1 MLFDLDNTDDETTIR
16 ARLDAGATLV
26 ACLCAQWCGSC
37 RDYRDVFTG
46 LAKTFPQ
53 YCFLWV
59 DVENQAD
66 RVDAFDV
73 ENFPTIVIE
82 DAVATRFAG
91 TLLPQRGIL
100 ERLLN
105 EVPQLPGNGTA
116 PTLRAALAV

>member
-1 MLFDLDNTDDETTIR
+1 MLFDLDNTDDETTVR

-46 LAKTFPQ
+46 LARTFPQ

>member
-1 MLFDLDNTDDETTIR
+1 MDNTDDETTVR

-46 LAKTFPQ
+46 LARTFPQ

>member
-1 MLFDLDNTDDETTIR
+1 MLFDLDNPDDEASIR
-16 ARLDAGATLV
+16 DRLDAGTALV

-37 RDYRDVFTG
+37 REYRDVFTE
-46 LAKTFPQ
+46 LARLFPQ

-82 DAVATRFAG
+82 DAVTTRFAG

-105 EVPQLPGNGTA
+105 EVPQLKGNGA
-116 PTLRAALAV
+116 EPLLRVALSA

>member
-46 LAKTFPQ
+46 LARTFPQ

>member
-1 MLFDLDNTDDETTIR
+1 MLFDLDNPDDESAIR
-16 ARLDAGATLV
+16 NRLDDGAALV

-37 RDYRDVFTG
+37 REYRDVFTE
-46 LAKTFPQ
+46 LARQFPQ

-66 RVDAFDV
+66 RVDVFDV

-82 DAVATRFAG
+82 DAVTTRFAG

-105 EVPQLPGNGTA
+105 EVPQLPGNGAT
-116 PTLRAALAV
+116 PLLRAALAA

>member
-1 MLFDLDNTDDETTIR
+1 VLFDLDNTDDETTIR

-46 LAKTFPQ
+46 LARTFPQ